1 MPSTRA
7 VGAGVK
13 ISRARPNRNASSR
26 HRRSLRDADIAR
38 DLGYRRTALRFS
50 RDRHH
55 TICMPTD
62 FDAPLPGEI
71 LEVFS

>member
-1 MPSTRA
+1 MPTLRVISAT
-7 VGAGVK
+7 GVP
-13 ISRARPNRNASSR
+13 S
-26 HRRSLRDADIAR
+26 
-38 DLGYRRTALRFS
+38 RFS